1 MINNYQKDFLIKIIV
16 PLLVGTVF
24 GAALIFLIIR
34 PNHVFKITA
43 SQLGIL
49 FSLGALVFAIILFVF
64 YRFKDEPDHLR
75 ALLSHQILEIANRTL
90 PYFRM
95 GLTYESASKVAQI
108 IWKGTDAIAVAITD
122 NNTVLAFRGIGENHH
137 RAGETILTKS
147 TRDALEHNEVRVLE
161 SKKEIGCPVS
171 NCPLEAAIIV
181 PLVLRK
187 KPVGSLKFYYA
198 NQSKLTESHITLAEG
213 LARLLSTQ
221 LELSEI
227 DKQAEL
233 AHQAELKAL
242 QAQINPHFL
251 FNTLNTI
258 AMFCRTKP
266 AKARKLL
273 IQFAD
278 FFRKSLERESDLV
291 TLSEE
296 LDYVN
301 SYLVFEE
308 ARFGDRLKIVENIDP
323 LSLSVRLPAL
333 TLQPVVENS
342 VKHGAPANAVLEV
355 IITTRVSSSELLIE
369 VKDNGVGISSE
380 DMKKIL
386 LPGFG
391 KGIGVGL
398 HNVNERLESLYGKE
412 YHLDIKSA
420 IGQGTTV
427 KLKIP
432 LFLERTLGVASEA

>member
-1 MINNYQKDFLIKIIV
+1 MINNYQKDFLIKITI
-16 PLLVGTVF
+16 PLLVGAVF
-24 GAALIFLIIR
+24 GAALIFLTIR
-34 PNHVFKITA
+34 PDRVFKVTA
-43 SQLGIL
+43 TQLGVL
-49 FSLGALVFAIILFVF
+49 FSFGILVFMIILFIF

-75 ALLSHQILEIANRTL
+75 ALLSHQILEIANKTL
-90 PYFRM
+90 PYLRM
-95 GLTYESASKVAQI
+95 GLTFESASKVAQI
-108 IWKGTDAIAVAITD
+108 VWKGTDAIAVAITD
-122 NNTVLAFRGIGENHH
+122 SNIVLAFRGIGENHH
-137 RAGETILTKS
+137 RAGETILTRS
-147 TRDALEHNEVRVLE
+147 TKEALEHNELRALE
-161 SKKEIGCPVS
+161 SKKDIGCPVS
-171 NCPLEAAIIV
+171 SCPLEAAIIV
-181 PLVLRK
+181 PLVIRK
-187 KPVGSLKFYYA
+187 KAVGSLKFYYA
-198 NQSKLTESHITLAEG
+198 NRSKLTESHITFAEG
-213 LARLLSTQ
+213 LAKLLSTQ

-308 ARFGDRLKIVENIDP
+308 ARFGDRLKIIENIDP

-333 TLQPVVENS
+333 TLQPIVENS

-355 IITTRVSSSELLIE
+355 VITTKLSSSDLIIE
-369 VKDNGVGISSE
+369 VKDNGIGINSE

-398 HNVNERLESLYGKE
+398 NNVNERLESLYGKE
-412 YHLDIKSA
+412 YCLRVTSA
-420 IGQGTTV
+420 IGRGTTV
-427 KLKIP
+427 ILKIP
-432 LFLERTLGVASEA
+432 LFMERTLGVAGEA